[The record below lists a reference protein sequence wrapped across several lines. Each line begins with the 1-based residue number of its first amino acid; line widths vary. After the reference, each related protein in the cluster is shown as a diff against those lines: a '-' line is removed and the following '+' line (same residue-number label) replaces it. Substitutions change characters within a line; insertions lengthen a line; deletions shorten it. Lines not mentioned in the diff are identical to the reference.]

1 MTRFPVLVLL
11 QAVAKDSAWNSDV
24 KGILVF
30 CRFPKT
36 PKLGRLQEDPASH
49 PQVHRIPAPQA
60 GALPGRAVRAIQ
72 AEVPAWG
79 TRSSGQH
86 KAPAVQERI
95 CLSSLWQERTLGPFS
110 AHRSGQTGL
119 CSPAHKRAL
128 ILPSAGRP
136 SAPPAAQKT
145 REQEP
150 RTRELQF
157 GCCYCLIVWPQ
168 SLNLSVPSSLPGKG
182 RGSWVCPGRAALPGN
197 RRAVWGSRDIR
208 LSLGQSKVQGA
219 ESSCDSRCAAANL

>member
-1 MTRFPVLVLL
+1 M
-11 QAVAKDSAWNSDV
+11 
-24 KGILVF
+24 
-30 CRFPKT
+30 
-36 PKLGRLQEDPASH
+36 
-49 PQVHRIPAPQA
+49 HRIPAPQA

-86 KAPAVQERI
+86 KAPAVRERI

-136 SAPPAAQKT
+136 SAPPAAEKT

-182 RGSWVCPGRAALPGN
+182 QLGLPGQGGSPRKQTGCLGEQRHQALPGTE
-197 RRAVWGSRDIR
+197 
-208 LSLGQSKVQGA
+208 QSARGRVI
-219 ESSCDSRCAAANL
+219 L